1 MDHVMTRIYEINASL
16 QHDRVY
22 CTFSYV
28 EKNVSEFLDSLCIKI
43 I

>member
-1 MDHVMTRIYEINASL
+1 MDHIMTRIYEINAGL

-22 CTFSYV
+22 CTSRYV
-28 EKNVSEFLDSLCIKI
+28 KKNVSEFLDSLYIKI

>member
-1 MDHVMTRIYEINASL
+1 MDHVMTRIYEINAGL

-22 CTFSYV
+22 CTFSHV
-28 EKNVSEFLDSLCIKI
+28 KKNVSEFLDSLYIKI